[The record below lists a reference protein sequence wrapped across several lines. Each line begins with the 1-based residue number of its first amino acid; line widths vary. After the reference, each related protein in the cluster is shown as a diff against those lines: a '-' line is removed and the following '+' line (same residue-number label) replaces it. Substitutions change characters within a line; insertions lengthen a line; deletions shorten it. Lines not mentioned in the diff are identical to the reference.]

1 MAQPFHEVQIS
12 RAQAADGAAA
22 QQIIDEYCEAIGVMV
37 RDTPEAFAHYFA
49 EDSGI
54 WLARVGDE
62 VVGCVAL
69 RPLPLVAVD
78 GACEVKRLYV
88 KPAFRGRQ
96 ISQLLMAALHEYATE
111 RGYKWCYL
119 DSKDDLRAAIVLYE
133 RLGYEACERY
143 NQNPQAT
150 VFMRR
155 ALG

>member
-1 MAQPFHEVQIS
+1 MPLDDVEIS
-12 RAQAADGAAA
+12 RAQASDSAAA

-49 EDSGI
+49 NDSGI
-54 WLARVGDE
+54 WLARVDGG

-69 RPLPLVAVD
+69 RPLQLMAVD

-111 RGYKWCYL
+111 RGYRWCYL

-143 NQNPQAT
+143 NDNPQAT

-155 ALG
+155 RLG